1 MKLTHLTSY
10 NTLFGPP
17 YQVCLIL
24 PPTTSNLHA
33 TAALEGIFLGAYKD
47 NRWRTEKKAPSRC
60 AESVYLSSQV
70 KLDIAS
76 IRCVCEGIIF
86 TRQLVNAPPN
96 VLKPAV
102 LAQCM
107 TECADRYGM
116 DIKILEREDCEGL
129 GMGLY
134 LGVAQGAT
142 SDPKFIHV
150 KYNPPN
156 KPVKSVALVGKGIC
170 FDSGGYNLK
179 TGPDSMIN
187 LMKFD
192 MGGAATIFGAA
203 RAIAHL
209 KIPDVEV
216 HFITASC
223 ENMVSGHA
231 YRPGDVL
238 TASNGKTVEVVNTD
252 AEGRMTLGDALVYA
266 DKLGVDYIVD
276 VATLTGSVIVGLG
289 NEYAGLFTP
298 HDEIASLLAKAA
310 SDTGES
316 LWRMPF
322 VRAYRKLLDSSIADV
337 KQCHTRPGDCIN
349 AAVMLN
355 EFVSEE
361 TQWAHCDIAGTSWNF
376 AENCAT
382 GYGVRTLVSFIK
394 GLDRSQKQ

>member
-134 LGVAQGAT
+134 LGVAQVL
-142 SDPKFIHV
+142 FFHV
-150 KYNPPN
+150 
-156 KPVKSVALVGKGIC
+156 
-170 FDSGGYNLK
+170 
-179 TGPDSMIN
+179 
-187 LMKFD
+187 
-192 MGGAATIFGAA
+192 
-203 RAIAHL
+203 HL
-209 KIPDVEV
+209 RHCP
-216 HFITASC
+216 
-223 ENMVSGHA
+223 
-231 YRPGDVL
+231 
-238 TASNGKTVEVVNTD
+238 
-252 AEGRMTLGDALVYA
+252 MT
-266 DKLGVDYIVD
+266 
-276 VATLTGSVIVGLG
+276 
-289 NEYAGLFTP
+289 E
-298 HDEIASLLAKAA
+298 
-310 SDTGES
+310 
-316 LWRMPF
+316 
-322 VRAYRKLLDSSIADV
+322 
-337 KQCHTRPGDCIN
+337 KQCNFTN
-349 AAVMLN
+349 APSRISGSHQRSKVHPC
-355 EFVSEE
+355 EVQS
-361 TQWAHCDIAGTSWNF
+361 
-376 AENCAT
+376 AEQTCQICSASGQRNMF
-382 GYGVRTLVSFIK
+382 R
-394 GLDRSQKQ
+394 